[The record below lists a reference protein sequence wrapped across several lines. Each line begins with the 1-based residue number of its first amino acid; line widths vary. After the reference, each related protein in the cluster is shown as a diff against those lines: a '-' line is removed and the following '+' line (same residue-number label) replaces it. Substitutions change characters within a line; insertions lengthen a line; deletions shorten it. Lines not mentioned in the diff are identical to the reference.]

1 MDHNPRVWSKV
12 DTACCGQSLLKFSVV
27 WQGISRD
34 KRFPEDGRKCC
45 SRSCFFFSRSCDV
58 SPRHATFAKSSTGRL
73 VARNTVQR
81 SERPGGVML
90 PLVEAQ
96 EAKSLS
102 AHKVVV
108 FG

>member
-1 MDHNPRVWSKV
+1 MDHNPRAWSKV
-12 DTACCGQSLLKFSVV
+12 DTACCGQSLLKFSVA
-27 WQGISRD
+27 WQIISRQTLSG
-34 KRFPEDGRKCC
+34 RRPQMLLPELV
-45 SRSCFFFSRSCDV
+45 FFSRSCDV
-58 SPRHATFAKSSTGRL
+58 SPRPATFANSSTGRL
-73 VARNTVQR
+73 VAQNTVQR
-81 SERPGGVML
+81 SEGPNGAML